1 MAERRVAALYES
13 LARFQWWRAR
23 RGVDDG
29 SLGGLEM
36 RKRLLP
42 ARRADRPADGGA
54 GLDAWL
60 DVLVGGFAQRRVVDL
75 GSGFG
80 ASLLRAADA
89 GASSC
94 VGVTASEYQAKRA
107 NQVARA
113 RGVDDR
119 CRFEVAQLGDP
130 LPPADVVLAVE
141 SLGHASDLGGA
152 LAQVAASL
160 RSDSGGVF
168 VWLEDLLVAPS
179 RDDPDVIALAR
190 AWASPQ
196 LRCLSEV
203 DDAIA
208 AAGLRVTQSVD
219 LSDQVPR
226 KDAVKLNRARRRLH
240 ALRTITP
247 VPGARRVLD
256 AFLGGLHLE
265 RIYARGLARYQLV
278 VARPA

>member
-29 SLGGLEM
+29 SLDGLEM

-60 DVLVGGFAQRRVVDL
+60 DELVGGFAQRGVVDL

-80 ASLLRAADA
+80 ASLLRAAAA

-113 RGVDDR
+113 RGVEDR

-130 LPPADVVLAVE
+130 LPSADVVLAVE
-141 SLGHASDLGGA
+141 SLGHAPDLAGA
-152 LAQVAASL
+152 LAQVASSL
-160 RSDSGGVF
+160 SSDGVF

-208 AAGLRVTQSVD
+208 ANGLRVTQSVD

-226 KDAVKLNRARRRLH
+226 KDAVKLDRARRRLR
-240 ALRTITP
+240 ALRAITP
-247 VPGARRVLD
+247 LPGARRVLD

-265 RIYARGLARYQLV
+265 RLYARGLARYRIV
-278 VARPA
+278 VTRRA